1 MDIRFEKR
9 EHLQEKPDQKNLGF
23 GKHFTDYM
31 FVMDWDKE
39 QGWHDAAIVPYG
51 GIPMDPATMVLHY
64 AQETFEGMKAYRTA
78 EGKIQSDSF
87 CRIPSANAVSADASA
102 AMNSHILFRVP
113 TKQCPGICTGR
124 CTPHST
130 FLIER
135 TKKHIILPFPPAFI
149 CFRKTW
155 IPHFRRCSRMRMQ
168 CFTRRNRNEIRM
180 LRKFY
185 QNRN

>member
-51 GIPMDPATMVLHY
+51 GIPMDPATMVLNY

-78 EGKIQSDSF
+78 EGKD
-87 CRIPSANAVSADASA
+87 CGMDVSG
-102 AMNSHILFRVP
+102 NQRVLYE
-113 TKQCPGICTGR
+113 KM
-124 CTPHST
+124 HLS
-130 FLIER
+130 E
-135 TKKHIILPFPPAFI
+135 
-149 CFRKTW
+149 
-155 IPHFRRCSRMRMQ
+155 
-168 CFTRRNRNEIRM
+168 
-180 LRKFY
+180 
-185 QNRN
+185 